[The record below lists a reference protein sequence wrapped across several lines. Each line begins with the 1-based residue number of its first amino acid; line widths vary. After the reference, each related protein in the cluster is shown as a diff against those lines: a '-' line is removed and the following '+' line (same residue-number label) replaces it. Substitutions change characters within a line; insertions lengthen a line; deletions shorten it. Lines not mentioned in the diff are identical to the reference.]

1 MSKAALA
8 LAPLALLLSCTSAKE
23 DPRIAQR
30 IRGIEN
36 GLVEFHPDAS
46 GQDTAPARL
55 SLAERMAALKVP
67 GVGIAVLSGGQV
79 EWAKGYGVLKAG
91 SDPAVTEDTIFQAA
105 STTKMLVAATALHF
119 VGLGRID
126 LDRDVN
132 EYLRSWKV
140 PENEFT
146 RERKVT
152 LRLLLTHRSGLPM
165 TNFPSDDGPPPTLAQ
180 VLNGEAPARNKP
192 AVVGFLPGDRWQY
205 SNIGAVVVQMLLEDL
220 TGKPLGR
227 LMKDVVF
234 GPLDMVSSTLDYPL
248 EPALRPRE
256 IVPHDAEGKP
266 GEPAVDGPA
275 RAQGGLM
282 TTPSDLAR
290 FAAEIIRAY
299 RGESD
304 RLLTQEMARAMLHP
318 ELDLDPSLL
327 GMPIRQ
333 GLGVMLAPA
342 GEPFWFGHPG
352 DNFPGATSWV
362 TAYPDLGVGIAVM
375 TNGAMGNLLA
385 MEILPAFVAEY
396 VAPRER

>member
-1 MSKAALA
+1 MSKTALA
-8 LAPLALLLSCTSAKE
+8 LAPLALLLSCAPAKE
-23 DPRIAQR
+23 DPQIAQR

-36 GLVEFHPDAS
+36 GLVEFNPDAR
-46 GQDTAPARL
+46 GDAEAPSRL

-67 GVGIAVLSGGQV
+67 GVGIAVLDNGKV

-91 SDPAVTEDTIFQAA
+91 DDPAVTKDTIFQAA

-132 EYLRSWKV
+132 EYLRSWKL

-180 VLNGEAPARNKP
+180 VLKGEVPARNKP
-192 AVVGFLPGDRWQY
+192 AVVGFLPGERWQY
-205 SNIGAVVVQMLLEDL
+205 SNLGYVVVQMLLEDL

-234 GPLDMVSSTLDYPL
+234 RPLGMTSSTLDYPL

-256 IVPHDAEGKP
+256 IVPHDADGKP

-282 TTPSDLAR
+282 TTPSDLIL

-299 RGESD
+299 RGESG
-304 RLLTQEMARAMLHP
+304 RLLSQAMAKAMLHP

-333 GLGVMLAPA
+333 GLGVMLGPA

-352 DNFPGATSWV
+352 DNFPGATCWV
-362 TAYPDLGVGIAVM
+362 TAYPDLGVGISVM

-385 MEILPAFVAEY
+385 MEILPAFVEEY
-396 VAPRER
+396 VAPLER

>member
-1 MSKAALA
+1 
-8 LAPLALLLSCTSAKE
+8 
-23 DPRIAQR
+23 
-30 IRGIEN
+30 
-36 GLVEFHPDAS
+36 
-46 GQDTAPARL
+46 
-55 SLAERMAALKVP
+55 
-67 GVGIAVLSGGQV
+67 
-79 EWAKGYGVLKAG
+79 
-91 SDPAVTEDTIFQAA
+91 VTEDTIFQAA

-132 EYLRSWKV
+132 EYLRAWKV

-146 RERKVT
+146 REKKVT

-192 AVVGFLPGDRWQY
+192 AVVGFLPGSRWQY
-205 SNIGAVVVQMLLEDL
+205 SNIGFVAVQMLLEDL

-234 GPLDMVSSTLDYPL
+234 GPLGMISSTLDYPL
-248 EPALRPRE
+248 EPNLRPRE
-256 IVPHDAEGKP
+256 IVPHDADGKP

-282 TTPSDLAR
+282 TTPTDLAL

-352 DNFPGATSWV
+352 DNFPGATCWV
-362 TAYPDLGVGIAVM
+362 TAYPDLGVGIAIM

-385 MEILPAFVAEY
+385 MEVLPAFVAEY